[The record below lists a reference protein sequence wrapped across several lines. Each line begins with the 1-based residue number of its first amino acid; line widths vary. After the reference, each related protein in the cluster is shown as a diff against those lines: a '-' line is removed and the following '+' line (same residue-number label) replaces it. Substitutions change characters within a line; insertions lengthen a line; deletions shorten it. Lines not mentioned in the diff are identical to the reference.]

1 VELLRRP
8 TADGRGINI
17 GCAAQ
22 NLIRDTRIVLF
33 IGLIFSLGSTS
44 VIGNLIS
51 GYSLTYRRVFR
62 VGDRVKIG
70 DYIGYV
76 QESKLM
82 VTYLHTVKNEV
93 VAVPNSQIIIRR

>member
-1 VELLRRP
+1 VRCSKLDSGYPDCAVHWSDFLPR
-8 TADGRGINI
+8 INF
-17 GCAAQ
+17 
-22 NLIRDTRIVLF
+22 RDWK
-33 IGLIFSLGSTS
+33 
-44 VIGNLIS
+44 LIS